1 VTDTAPATASAPR
14 RGLKA
19 RLLGWLSEGLTP
31 TQVAWG
37 LALGT
42 VIGCIPTL
50 GVSTLICAGVAHGL
64 RINQPLIQTV
74 NYAMYPLQLLLLLP
88 FWRAG
93 EWLFGMDPV
102 PLLDVGALL
111 ARVEANP
118 WQATLDYLWVA
129 AAGLVVWAL
138 LAPLMAALIVA
149 VSRPA
154 LTHLAGRK
162 AAQ

>member
-1 VTDTAPATASAPR
+1 MADSAPVTNPASR

-74 NYAMYPLQLLLLLP
+74 NYAVYPLQLILLLP

-102 PLLDVGALL
+102 PLLDVAALL
-111 ARVEANP
+111 ARVEAAP
-118 WQATLDYLWVA
+118 WQTTVDYLWVA
-129 AAGLVVWAL
+129 AVGLVVWAL
-138 LAPLMAALIVA
+138 LAPLVAALIVA
-149 VSRPA
+149 VSRPT
-154 LTHLAGRK
+154 LTRLADRK

>member
-1 VTDTAPATASAPR
+1 MTDPAAHATPAPR
-14 RGLKA
+14 KGLSA
-19 RLLGWLSEGLTP
+19 RLKGWLSEGLTP
-31 TQVAWG
+31 TQLAWG

-50 GVSTLICAGVAHGL
+50 GVSTLICAGVAHAL
-64 RINQPLIQTV
+64 RVNQPLIQTV
-74 NYAMYPLQLLLLLP
+74 NYAVYPLQLILLLP

-102 PLLDVGALL
+102 PLLDISALL
-111 ARVEANP
+111 TRVEADP

-129 AAGLVVWAL
+129 AAGVAVWGLVAPVAAL
-138 LAPLMAALIVA
+138 LIYG
-149 VSRPA
+149 VSRP
-154 LTHLAGRK
+154 LLARLARSK